1 MAQVRFTKNELRD
14 QQIRLSQL
22 EKYLPTLQ
30 LKKALLQL
38 EVSNTQLAIDELTKK
53 KMEAMQVASASEVL
67 LTATEDCNVTDYA
80 QVRHVNKR
88 FENIAGVEVPIFESV
103 RFVDA
108 DYSFLTT
115 PPWVDAM
122 VQQLQVV
129 VGLKEHVHVVEEKKR
144 ALEHELREVSI
155 RVNLFEKVL
164 IPRCKQLIKKIKIFL
179 GEQQLVA
186 VAQAKVAKAK
196 ILARKEL

>member
-1 MAQVRFTKNELRD
+1 MTVRLTKNELRD

-30 LKKALLQL
+30 LKKAMLQ
-38 EVSNTQLAIDELTKK
+38 
-53 KMEAMQVASASEVL
+53 SEV
-67 LTATEDCNVTDYA
+67 NH
-80 QVRHVNKR
+80 VRNEIAEQELRKQEAKKVAEKAKGLIADTSECSPLQYVDVEHVQKR
-88 FENIAGVEVPIFESV
+88 FENIAGVEIPIFEGV
-103 RFVDA
+103 RFVEV
-108 DYSFLTT
+108 DYPLLTT
-115 PPWVDAM
+115 SAWVDS
-122 VQQLQVV
+122 VVSQLRVV
-129 VGLKEHVHVVEEKKR
+129 VEVREKIHVLEEKKR

-164 IPRCKQLIKKIKIFL
+164 IPRCTSTIKKIQLFL

>member
-1 MAQVRFTKNELRD
+1 MTQVRLTKNELRD

-22 EKYLPTLQ
+22 DKYLPTLQ
-30 LKKALLQL
+30 LKKAMLQMEVNNVQL
-38 EVSNTQLAIDELTKK
+38 EIGRLKQDKKRAYEVVQSSESLLVEKSDCDVSHFA
-53 KMEAMQVASASEVL
+53 EV
-67 LTATEDCNVTDYA
+67 E
-80 QVRHVNKR
+80 HVQKR
-88 FENIAGVEVPIFESV
+88 FENIAGVEIPIFESI
-103 RFVDA
+103 RFVEM

-115 PPWVDAM
+115 PAWVDATIL
-122 VQQLQVV
+122 QLRDFV
-129 VGLKEHVHVVEEKKR
+129 KIREKIHVMEEKKR

-164 IPRCKQLIKKIKIFL
+164 IPRCIESVKKIKLFL

-196 ILARKEL
+196 ILVRKER